1 MTISPIPRLMHE
13 GYVPATPPKGW
24 RRSDMLIPKKTTD
37 TVSTV
42 SPYRERLAGE
52 VLSALIET
60 GHLEG
65 VEDIMEGAVVISMKV
80 TPELLHRLFFFG
92 SDVED
97 LEEYDDDGHTAL
109 GEHDGREPE
118 DYVASMS
125 AGPEGVA

>member
-1 MTISPIPRLMHE
+1 MTISPEMRQR
-13 GYVPATPPKGW
+13 GFVPASPPKGW
-24 RRSDMLIPKKTTD
+24 RRANMLCPKKTSHDLRTFL
-37 TVSTV
+37 
-42 SPYRERLAGE
+42 PYRERLAGE
-52 VLSALIET
+52 VLAALIET

-97 LEEYDDDGHTAL
+97 LEEDDDDGHTAL

-125 AGPEGVA
+125 AGPEGVS